1 MLSLKWRKQG
11 INFDSISGKLKIMNR
26 TKKNYMLAFHFLV
39 LSTDILAGCS
49 NVDGKHNNKE
59 RKTTTV
65 TEKTDIR
72 TDNGITFQDGNGKIV
87 ALNDLKGKVVFI
99 NFWAT
104 WCPPCIEEM
113 PSINELKTKF
123 AGNEDI
129 VFLMVDVDGKY
140 KKAQTF
146 MNKRKFNLPVYVP
159 HSEIPKE
166 FLGGAIPTTVIL
178 DKKGAIAIRLEGGR
192 DYSAP
197 EMRRGLQQLIAE

>member
-39 LSTDILAGCS
+39 LSTAILAGCS

-166 FLGGAIPTTVIL
+166 FLGGAIPTTAIL
-178 DKKGAIAIRLEGGR
+178 DKKGDIAIRLEGGR

>member
-39 LSTDILAGCS
+39 LSTAILAGCS

>member
-39 LSTDILAGCS
+39 LSTTILAGCS

-140 KKAQTF
+140 KKAQTS